1 MSTLAFW
8 SIAAFALGF
17 GAGVIFA
24 AWYVSRDG
32 DEE

>member
-1 MSTLAFW
+1 MSAFW
-8 SIAAFALGF
+8 FAVAFALGF
-17 GAGVIFA
+17 AAGVIFA